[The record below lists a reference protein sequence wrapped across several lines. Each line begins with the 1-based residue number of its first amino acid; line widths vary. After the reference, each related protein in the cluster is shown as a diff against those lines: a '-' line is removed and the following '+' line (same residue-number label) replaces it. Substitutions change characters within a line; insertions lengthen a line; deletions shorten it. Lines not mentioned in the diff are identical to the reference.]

1 MVRQPSSSRP
11 LVDRALMPPRH
22 GVPVEAAWDRNRAV
36 MPAHQTTIPGSPTQD
51 HVTRR
56 NGRNGG
62 AWVSGEDRQN
72 ARHVGASLRV
82 LKPSRHTQMT
92 TTVASVSVVE
102 AEMDVAAL
110 AGDA

>member
-1 MVRQPSSSRP
+1 M
-11 LVDRALMPPRH
+11 
-22 GVPVEAAWDRNRAV
+22 EAACDWNRAV
-36 MPAHQTTIPGSPTQD
+36 MPAHQATITGSPIQD

-56 NGRNGG
+56 DGRNGG

-82 LKPSRHTQMT
+82 LKPNRHTQMT